1 VQHICLNCKTEFVN
15 SDKRSKFCKQSCAAV
30 YNNKLFPK
38 RKRLRKCKNC
48 DNLVKSGR
56 TYCETCV
63 SKKIHFCKN
72 GMIKNGLIEDRTLEE
87 EVFLKK
93 HRGANRYDHIRQH
106 AQRVMKDEKRAC
118 QCGYDKHVEVCHIK
132 AIRDF
137 DLKTKIKDIN
147 SKENL
152 VLLCPNCHWEFDNGL
167 LTLKNVG
174 NSQSNA

>member
-1 VQHICLNCKTEFVN
+1 
-15 SDKRSKFCKQSCAAV
+15 
-30 YNNKLFPK
+30 
-38 RKRLRKCKNC
+38 
-48 DNLVKSGR
+48 
-56 TYCETCV
+56 
-63 SKKIHFCKN
+63 
-72 GMIKNGLIEDRTLEE
+72 
-87 EVFLKK
+87 
-93 HRGANRYDHIRQH
+93 
-106 AQRVMKDEKRAC
+106 MKDEKRVC

-174 NSQSNA
+174 NSSRNT

>member
-1 VQHICLNCKTEFVN
+1 MEHICLNCKTEFAN
-15 SDKRSKFCKQSCAAV
+15 PNKQSKFCTKSCAAV
-30 YNNKLFPK
+30 HNNKLFPK

-48 DNLVKSGR
+48 DNLVKSGH
-56 TYCETCV
+56 TFCETCTANKV
-63 SKKIHFCKN
+63 HYSEN
-72 GMIKNGLIEDRTLEE
+72 GPIEERTLEQE
-87 EVFLKK
+87 TVLKK
-93 HRGANRYDHIRQH
+93 HKGANRYDYIRQH
-106 AQRVMKDEKRAC
+106 AQRVMRGIPRRCKNC
-118 QCGYDKHVEVCHIK
+118 NYSKHVEVCHIK